1 MMNLKKTL
9 AVVLAFAMILSMG
22 LTSMAAYSDVTA
34 GTVVSE
40 AVDIL
45 SGLNIL
51 TGFEDGTFKPD
62 ETVTRAQMAAI
73 ICRMLGYEDQAQSSM
88 GSTVFNDVA
97 ADHWASGYIN
107 VAQAQQIING
117 YGDGNYGPED
127 LVTYEQAVKMIV
139 SALGYD
145 LPATQKGGYPTGYL
159 AIASAQGITKNA
171 NGRVGDAA
179 ARATVAVLV
188 YNALEVDLFEQ
199 DSWSTDGGD
208 SFSGA
213 NANILTRYLNIQ
225 KFEGVVT
232 ATPLTNA
239 TSSSY
244 KKDDKAKFSL
254 GTGTEYWDYVDGD
267 FVLKNTG
274 VPSTAGINASLVD
287 DVNKYLGKKVVAYIG
302 EYADNTTG
310 DRMLYAIAEKNGANE
325 TMTINVAQLVSAS
338 TTANK
343 IEYKVPGSVKTYDV
357 ALNSALTGYVNFDSK
372 TNTDI
377 KAANTALD
385 TTLATNDFAALAP
398 TGGSI
403 ELIDSDPTVTGYDVA
418 IITKYNAEAVVKAV
432 ETVRDV
438 VKFDTY
444 VGIIAK
450 FDKEAEDEL
459 AIVYKDGVVASIDDI
474 AEGDTVNVAQVN
486 ATANKVRVFYVSSAS
501 VTGTVEGYQP
511 TNDEVYIGGETYK
524 PSIAS
529 GYAGNLGANN
539 SFDLAGKEGIFYLN
553 VDGQIAYADAS
564 AAKGNYGLIL
574 NVGKSGSLGAYA
586 VTVALADGTVATY
599 DLASKLVWNTGSAQD
614 AATVAGNIAAIMQTT
629 NATTSYAAAEAYTH
643 ADVAAKL
650 LCTVKLNADGKIKSL
665 VQVNASAAAPGAAS
679 KYSEETLSLGS
690 KSFDETSV
698 MFALKQ
704 VASGTGYD
712 AKVESSDVQ
721 VGTVAE
727 FLVDEEQYYV
737 TAYDMDANTT
747 IYAAALGYNLVAA
760 IPVDSDALIV
770 SSTSVKSYNDDEA
783 VVVNGIQAGEEVSYV
798 LYNENGFRTANAQA
812 TGADATEIS
821 TGDIILVSAP
831 DADGIVGDFQML
843 YKKIASTNF
852 TTGIKVSNDAN
863 GKKDYYHVALVDET
877 VQASNSYI
885 WLQSAGTGVTT
896 TENGKHFFVMQRA
909 ANYTL
914 VDYTVDPNGV
924 EPEVL
929 AESANKYLVGEFSEE
944 TTTVFVRVIDEK
956 VVDVVAYRTKP

>member
-1 MMNLKKTL
+1 MVNK
-9 AVVLAFAMILSMG
+9 
-22 LTSMAAYSDVTA
+22 
-34 GTVVSE
+34 
-40 AVDIL
+40 
-45 SGLNIL
+45 
-51 TGFEDGTFKPD
+51 
-62 ETVTRAQMAAI
+62 
-73 ICRMLGYEDQAQSSM
+73 
-88 GSTVFNDVA
+88 
-97 ADHWASGYIN
+97 
-107 VAQAQQIING
+107 
-117 YGDGNYGPED
+117 
-127 LVTYEQAVKMIV
+127 
-139 SALGYD
+139 
-145 LPATQKGGYPTGYL
+145 
-159 AIASAQGITKNA
+159 
-171 NGRVGDAA
+171 
-179 ARATVAVLV
+179 
-188 YNALEVDLFEQ
+188 
-199 DSWSTDGGD
+199 
-208 SFSGA
+208 
-213 NANILTRYLNIQ
+213 RYLDIQ

-239 TSSSY
+239 TSSY
-244 KKDDKAKFSL
+244 KKGDKAKFTL
-254 GTGTEYWDYVDGD
+254 GSAEYWYYNDGD
-267 FVLKNTG
+267 FVLGTTNI
-274 VPSTAGINASLVD
+274 PSTANINASLVD
-287 DVNKYLGKKVVAYIG
+287 DVNKYLGKRVVAYIG

-338 TTANK
+338 TTADK
-343 IEYKVPGSVKTYDV
+343 IEYKVPGSNKTYDV
-357 ALNSALTGYVNFDSK
+357 ALNPALTGYVNFGAK
-372 TNTDI
+372 TNTEI

-398 TGGSI
+398 SGSI
-403 ELIDSDPTVTGYDVA
+403 ELIDSNPAVAGYDVA

-444 VGIIAK
+444 VGTIAR

-459 AIVYKDGVVASIDDI
+459 AIVYKDGVVATIDDI

-486 ATANKVRVFYVSSAS
+486 TTVNKVRVFYVSSAS
-501 VTGTVEGYQP
+501 VTGAVEGYQP
-511 TNDEVYIGGETYK
+511 TYNEVYIGGETYK

-529 GYAGNLGANN
+529 GYAGNLGTNN

-574 NVGKSGSLGAYA
+574 NVGKSDSLGAYA

-599 DLASKLVWNTGSAQD
+599 DLATKLVWNTGSAQD
-614 AATVAGNIAAIMQTT
+614 AATVAGYVAGIMQTT
-629 NATTSYAAAEAYTH
+629 NATTSYTAAEAYTH

-650 LCTVKLNADGKIKSL
+650 LCTVKLNNDGKIKSL
-665 VQVNASAAAPGAAS
+665 VQVNGSATAPGSAS

-721 VGTVAE
+721 VGTVAD
-727 FLVDEEQYYV
+727 FLIDEEQYYV

-770 SSTSVKSYNDDEA
+770 SSTSVKSYKDDKA

-821 TGDIILVSAP
+821 AGDIILVSAP

-843 YKKIASTNF
+843 YKKTASTNF
-852 TTGIKVSNDAN
+852 STPGIKVSNNAN
-863 GKKDYYHVALVDET
+863 GKQDYYHVALVDES
-877 VQASNSYI
+877 VPASNSYI

-896 TENGKHFFVMQRA
+896 TEGGKHFFVMQRA

-914 VDYTVDPNGV
+914 VDYTVDPLGV